1 LVGLGETPRLL
12 ANRARALPLVTGAG
26 AVNTYDAMVVI
37 VGLPVVL
44 AACVAAW
51 FALVRAA

>member
-1 LVGLGETPRLL
+1 M
-12 ANRARALPLVTGAG
+12 
-26 AVNTYDAMVVI
+26 NTYDAMVVI

>member
-1 LVGLGETPRLL
+1 MRHSAKL
-12 ANRARALPLVTGAG
+12 ASRTTQQPLVTGAG

-37 VGLPVVL
+37 VGLPVMV